1 LLSDCGGVGVITEGQ
16 HVVLSRIQTGKK
28 RMCGMDVL
36 FNLANKELIDA
47 NEDGSAILLTNK
59 GQMVMDKY
67 EAGL

>member
-1 LLSDCGGVGVITEGQ
+1 VKLTEGQ
-16 HVVLSRIQTGKK
+16 YVVLSRIQAGKK